1 MVELLVVALI
11 IGILAAI
18 ALPAFTGQTR
28 KGQDASAKH
37 NARALVGAVEA
48 CRTNR
53 DDYTLCDSETK
64 LTADQGTP
72 LSLSFGS
79 GAGQVEVQ
87 NSATK
92 SYDAVA
98 HSTSGKRL
106 HHHPQRKRGAE
117 LLLHD
122 AEQRQLPGRRDLVG
136 PLGAS
141 PEHRYAALDCPRSRR
156 SSSVG

>member
-1 MVELLVVALI
+1 MVELLVVVLI

-28 KGQDASAKH
+28 KAQDASAKN
-37 NARALVGAVEA
+37 NARALAGAIEG
-48 CRTNR
+48 CRANR
-53 DDYTLCDSETK
+53 DDYTLCDSEAK

-87 NSATK
+87 NSAAK

-98 HSTSGKRL
+98 HSTSGNTFTVTRSTTGSL
-106 HHHPQRKRGAE
+106 SRSCTTTNNGSCP
-117 LLLHD
+117 
-122 AEQRQLPGRRDLVG
+122 
-136 PLGAS
+136 AS
-141 PEHRYAALDCPRSRR
+141 GSW
-156 SSSVG
+156 

>member
-1 MVELLVVALI
+1 MVELLVVVLI

-28 KGQDASAKH
+28 KGQDASAKN
-37 NARALVGAVEA
+37 NARALVGAAEA

-53 DDYTLCDSETK
+53 DDYTLCDSEAK
-64 LTADQGTP
+64 LTADQGTSM
-72 LSLSFGS
+72 SLSFGT

-98 HSTSGKRL
+98 HSTSGNAFTITRNAT
-106 HHHPQRKRGAE
+106 GA
-117 LLLHD
+117 LS
-122 AEQRQLPGRRDLVG
+122 RSCTTTNNGSCP
-136 PLGAS
+136 AS
-141 PEHRYAALDCPRSRR
+141 
-156 SSSVG
+156 GTW